1 MLYDRVS
8 GMDGITDFL
17 LVEIN
22 SLAGGQLEAD
32 QPRRF
37 FRCYEIGLTAVY
49 TANLQIWLQSS
60 KWLS

>member
-22 SLAGGQLEAD
+22 SLAGGQFEAD
-32 QPRRF
+32 QPRQI
-37 FRCYEIGLTAVY
+37 FRCYGIGLTAVY
-49 TANLQIWLQSS
+49 TANLQIRLQSL

>member
-22 SLAGGQLEAD
+22 SLAGGQWEAD
-32 QPRRF
+32 QPRQF
-37 FRCYEIGLTAVY
+37 FRCYGIGLTAVY
-49 TANLQIWLQSS
+49 TANLQIRLLSL
-60 KWLS
+60 KWVS